1 MNPALFLSW
10 LDATVAIG
18 LVCLLCGL
26 AIDAYAMWRQR
37 KALERRNRQ
46 REAEAKRWGFMDVRG
61 TRGRE

>member
-1 MNPALFLSW
+1 MSYAMFISL

-18 LVCLLCGL
+18 LVCLLLCL
-26 AIDAYAMWRQR
+26 AIDAYALWRQR

-46 REAEAKRWGFMDVRG
+46 REAEARRWGFMDVRG